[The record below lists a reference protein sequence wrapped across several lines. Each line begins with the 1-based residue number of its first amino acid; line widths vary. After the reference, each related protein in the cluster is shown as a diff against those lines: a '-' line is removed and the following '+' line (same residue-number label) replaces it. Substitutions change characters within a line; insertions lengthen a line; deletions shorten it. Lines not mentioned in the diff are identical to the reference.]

1 MHPQASLENTHMSK
15 RANITRTNSGMA
27 MVMMLVLVPILM
39 FLAMSFVD
47 PIVRSFRS
55 TVNDQKTLL
64 AKNVADSM
72 FEVALWESRGAGI
85 GENVHNENWPE
96 GEVFE
101 YDFGDATVR
110 WSVMGTPSTE
120 DDKLIEGKWYT
131 IPSPGSGTAGDD
143 YCNTNEPVVD
153 PDSLNE
159 ALNTLEIDSEDL
171 GSNYTALDWPCNWN
185 KLREGENMEIPLYTQ
200 DSEGN
205 VLNPQDLGLETFEL
219 TIRTP
224 CNPEQITDRSDEY
237 TNEICRVPY
246 ASGERYVLEGDN
258 PGAGVDTVIVLWEIT
273 GKQGDETGDSVVIGQ
288 LDKGN
293 PLSDSKFTAEVLN
306 GNNPFFTS
314 LKQSTKGQKNDG
326 SFPQIEPELKNLY
339 KPVLRIIPVHT
350 LQDLNGTVPYLE
362 YQFKARIDTSLDKPV
377 SNTSKVVHVEVM
389 IDGGYSVLIERTVGI
404 AKSVSGFV
412 IQQ

>member
-110 WSVMGTPSTE
+110 WSVMGTPSTDE
-120 DDKLIEGKWYT
+120 DKLIDEWYT

-185 KLREGENMEIPLYTQ
+185 KLREGENIEIPLYTQ
-200 DSEGN
+200 DAEGH
-205 VLNPQDLGLETFEL
+205 VLNPQDLGLDTFEL

-224 CNPEQITDRSDEY
+224 CNPEQINDRSDEY

-288 LDKGN
+288 LDTDN
-293 PLSDSKFTAEVLN
+293 IFSASKFTAKVLN
-306 GNNPFFTS
+306 GNHPFFTS
-314 LKQSTKGQKNDG
+314 LKQSAKGNKNYTDV
-326 SFPQIEPELKNLY
+326 QIGPELQNLY